1 MTTRIRGGA
10 SGQGRVMG
18 VIALIALSMVLGACG
33 GRGASP
39 SGSAR
44 VSPSAGPTGAGA
56 PSGSPARSLAA
67 ADDPC
72 KVVTRAEVA
81 TVTRT
86 KVTKTTAQKGVG
98 GKSEEC
104 LHQLQTGLVLVSV
117 ISPGAGVID
126 DLKAKI
132 PSGDDVSGIGKRAY
146 WGGGALAVE
155 VGTRVVQVYVNAG
168 EDVDS
173 LAISKAIAKVAV
185 RRMG

>member
-1 MTTRIRGGA
+1 
-10 SGQGRVMG
+10 MG
-18 VIALIALSMVLGACG
+18 VIALIALSMMLAACG

-44 VSPSAGPTGAGA
+44 VSPSAGGTSAG
-56 PSGSPARSLAA
+56 GSPSASAPALAA

-72 KVVTRAEVA
+72 KVVTRAEIA
-81 TVTRT
+81 TVTRV
-86 KVTKTTAQKGVG
+86 KVTKTTPQKGVG

-117 ISPGAGVID
+117 ISPGAGFID
-126 DLKAKI
+126 DLKTKI
-132 PSGDDVSGIGKRAY
+132 PSGDDVKGIGKRAY